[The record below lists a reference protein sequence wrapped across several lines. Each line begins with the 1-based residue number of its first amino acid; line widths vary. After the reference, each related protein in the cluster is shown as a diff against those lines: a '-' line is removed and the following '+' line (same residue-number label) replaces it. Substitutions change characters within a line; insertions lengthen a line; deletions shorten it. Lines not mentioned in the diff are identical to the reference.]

1 MGHASFWETIGALLI
16 PAGIGIGMAWLGAGL
31 CREARQNRGGLPTT
45 ATIDALDYTGNYLT
59 GRFFA
64 TVSFRDAAARHHQA
78 RLGLAP
84 YIWNRL
90 RAGGTLAIVYDP
102 AIPENVGLAG
112 QALRNVA
119 GIIFVTI
126 GIGLVLL
133 TLWMLIGGLMGWIEI
148 SGLHPHQGWMTP
160 LPAPR

>member
-1 MGHASFWETIGALLI
+1 MGHASFWETIAALLL
-16 PAGIGIGMAWLGAGL
+16 PGGIGLGLGWLGAGL
-31 CREARQNRGGLPTT
+31 CREARENRGGLPTT
-45 ATIDALDYTGNYLT
+45 ATIDKLDYTGNYLT

-64 TVSFRDAAARHHQA
+64 MVSFRDASAWPHQA

-84 YIWNRL
+84 YMWNRL
-90 RAGGTLAIVYDP
+90 REGGKLAIVYNP
-102 AIPENVGLAG
+102 AAPWKVGLAG
-112 QALRNVA
+112 QALRNIA

-126 GIGLVLL
+126 GSGLVLL
-133 TLWMLIGGLMGWIEI
+133 SLWMLIGGLLGWIEI